1 MYADIYRKASR
12 PAKAQSARRFVSSRQ
27 VRLGHAPSAMGG
39 PYEISDLRSAIMK
52 IVTTGNR
59 GEDIDPTAVGVRQSN

>member
-1 MYADIYRKASR
+1 
-12 PAKAQSARRFVSSRQ
+12 
-27 VRLGHAPSAMGG
+27 
-39 PYEISDLRSAIMK
+39 MK